1 VSALD
6 GVKAGALLFFA
17 AVIQVS
23 ILNAVT
29 VLGGTPNM
37 LLVTLCAVA
46 LLRGSI
52 FGAVG
57 GFFAGLIVDTA
68 TLETMGVTA
77 LLLTLAGY
85 WTGRYGETTARGRQY
100 APVLSVGVVTIVYA
114 FAALLVR
121 FILGEG
127 GSPEAVLLGA
137 LPPSLLFNLLLA
149 VPVYLFCRWVFSLGQ
164 NAHPVREVRLIE

>member
-1 VSALD
+1 MSVLD
-6 GVKAGALLFFA
+6 GAKAAALLFVA

-23 ILNAVT
+23 VLNSVT
-29 VLGGTPNM
+29 VIGGTPD
-37 LLVTLCAVA
+37 LLLITLCAVA

-85 WTGRYGETTARGRQY
+85 WIGRYGETTGRGRH
-100 APVLSVGVVTIVYA
+100 APVLSVGVVTILYA
-114 FAALLVR
+114 FGALLVR
-121 FILGEG
+121 YLLGQG
-127 GSPEAVLLGA
+127 GSPRVVLLDA

-149 VPVYLFCRWVFSLGQ
+149 IPVFLFCRWVLSLGHDSQ
-164 NAHPVREVRLIE
+164 PVREVRLIE